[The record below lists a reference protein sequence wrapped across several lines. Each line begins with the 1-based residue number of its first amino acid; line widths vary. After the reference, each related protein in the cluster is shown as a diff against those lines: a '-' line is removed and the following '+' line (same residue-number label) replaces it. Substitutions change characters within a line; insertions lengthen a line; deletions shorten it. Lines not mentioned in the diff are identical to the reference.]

1 MEYWISRNIVAA
13 KAAPTETLYVIR
25 YKVES
30 FQRLLRFLRFL
41 RFLRLLT
48 VSPYHPLAESSFCR
62 PTSDFCRLSSVLHLS
77 TPNSFLLKGGLSS
90 RSQVS

>member
-41 RFLRLLT
+41 RLLT
-48 VSPYHPLAESSFCR
+48 VSPYHPPRFSYV
-62 PTSDFCRLSSVLHLS
+62 SSVLCPPPFDSKLL
-77 TPNSFLLKGGLSS
+77 PFKRGAFVSFPGVIRGMLAGF
-90 RSQVS
+90 VDF